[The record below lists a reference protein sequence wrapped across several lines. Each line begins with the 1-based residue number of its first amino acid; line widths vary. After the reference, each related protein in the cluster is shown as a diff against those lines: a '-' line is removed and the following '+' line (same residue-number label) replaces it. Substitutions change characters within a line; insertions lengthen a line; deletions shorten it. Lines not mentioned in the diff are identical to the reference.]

1 MKTVFAS
8 TCRSAAMLLALGLA
22 FGSLF
27 WLNHLQA
34 RMAGEEIAM
43 KGWRWKA
50 AATAKHTADITTGH
64 GEAKTPLKP
73 IQTPPPAPVS
83 PPEPEEAVESPPL
96 VFVDAGHGG
105 MDGGAVAHGIT
116 EKITALDLAKR
127 VAKILEAAGVRVEM
141 TRKDDTFVAL
151 EERANMANRAGA
163 DLFVSVHL
171 NTSGGEDDA
180 RGIETYYAPQKALSA
195 RLALREL
202 VKMNTGAGILDDR
215 SERLAETVQRFVCRT
230 TGAQNRGV
238 KERNYAVVYRTVCPS
253 ILVECGFITHSGEAE
268 RLKNSTHREKVAEG
282 VADGVVAFLR
292 AQEADPT
299 RGLKFKPPVA
309 ETPDHELLT
318 GP

>member
-1 MKTVFAS
+1 MNRFLSSAF
-8 TCRSAAMLLALGLA
+8 RSAAMLLALGLA
-22 FGSLF
+22 FGALF

-34 RMAGEEIAM
+34 KMAGEEIVM

-50 AATAKHTADITTGH
+50 PVTAKVIPHAPPAKP
-64 GEAKTPLKP
+64 EAKSAAPLS
-73 IQTPPPAPVS
+73 PAPPSVPS
-83 PPEPEEAVESPPL
+83 PVEEPLVESPPL

-116 EKITALDLAKR
+116 EKNTALDLAKR
-127 VAKILEAAGVRVEM
+127 VAKLLEEAGVTVKM
-141 TRKDDTFVAL
+141 TREDDTFIAL

-163 DLFVSVHL
+163 DLFISIHL

-202 VKMNTGAGILDDR
+202 IKMNVGSGILDSR
-215 SERLAETVQRFVCRT
+215 SERLAETVQRFVCRKS
-230 TGAQNRGV
+230 GAQNRGV

-268 RLKNSTHREKVAEG
+268 NLKTTSHREKVAQG

-292 AQEADPT
+292 AQEADPS
-299 RGLKFKPPVA
+299 RGLKFKAPVT
-309 ETPDHELLT
+309 ETPDQELLT